1 MVSFPSDAKREL
13 ACGSGLDESP
23 IKTSNVQ
30 PCTGLNSKPEAICSL
45 VELILE
51 DPK

>member
-1 MVSFPSDAKREL
+1 MFSFPSEREL
-13 ACGSGLDESP
+13 ACSSGLDESP

-30 PCTGLNSKPEAICSL
+30 QCIGLNFKPEAICSL